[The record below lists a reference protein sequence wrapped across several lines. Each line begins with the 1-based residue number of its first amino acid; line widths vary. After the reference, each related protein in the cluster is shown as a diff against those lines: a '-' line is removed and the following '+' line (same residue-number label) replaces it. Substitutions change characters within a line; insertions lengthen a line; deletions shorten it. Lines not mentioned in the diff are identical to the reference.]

1 MRFTLAASLSATV
14 LPALALGACDSASK
28 SGTCGA
34 GPTLSITSPK
44 MDQTLAD
51 GSAVQVM
58 FDVQNYAL
66 TGKIDPEKN
75 PNGNGQHVHLIVDNE
90 PYAAVYDVTTPTKID
105 PKLMTEGTH
114 IIRAFPSAGPKDE
127 KGAAHHESRKNDGA
141 FAWVRFHV
149 KSKGGPLETFDGKK
163 PLLTY
168 SRPKGTGATAYKVG
182 SPEQKHFLVDFYVTN
197 AKLGKGDLTVRAT
210 LDGKALPDFTEWK
223 PLFLDGDQAP
233 AVGDH
238 TMTLE
243 LLDADGKPVEGPFNK
258 TERKF
263 AVVN

>member
-1 MRFTLAASLSATV
+1 MRPTIAAALSAFV
-14 LPALALGACDSASK
+14 FPSLALAACDSPAKTGS
-28 SGTCGA
+28 CAA

-51 GSAVQVM
+51 GNAVQVM

-66 TGKIDPEKN
+66 TGKIDAITN
-75 PNGNGQHVHLIVDNE
+75 PGGNGQHIHLIVDNE
-90 PYAAVYDVTTPTKID
+90 PYVAVYDVTTPTKID

-114 IIRAFPSAGPKDE
+114 VIRAFPSAGPKDE

-149 KSKGGPLETFDGKK
+149 KSKGGPLEGFDGKK

-168 SRPKGTGATAYKVG
+168 SRPKGTGATAYKVA
-182 SPEQKHFLVDFYVTN
+182 SPELKHFMVDFYLTGV
-197 AKLGKGDLTVRAT
+197 KLEKGGFTVRAT
-210 LDGKALPDFTEWK
+210 LDGKALPDFTAWK

-238 TMTLE
+238 TMVLE
-243 LLDADGKPVEGPFNK
+243 LLDADGKAVDGPLNR

-263 AVVN
+263 QVVN